1 MNLLDIKRQAMF
13 HTGHDADDLGDF
25 HPHLTDYINEGYDR
39 LLMAFKGVH
48 ADDSGA
54 YPRLV
59 HDKGEPELPVWAHRA
74 LADYAAWMISR
85 NGSLQKQNRGLVL
98 RRAFEETENRLRME
112 RGAKRFQN
120 IPC

>member
-13 HTGHDADDLGDF
+13 QTGHDADDAGDF

-39 LLMAFKGVH
+39 LLMAAKGVH
-48 ADDSGA
+48 AEEGGA

-59 HDKGEPELPVWAHRA
+59 HDKSEPELPLWAHRA
-74 LADYAAWMISR
+74 LADYAAWMICRS
-85 NGSLQKQNRGLVL
+85 GSAQKQSRGLVL
-98 RRAFEETENRLRME
+98 RRAFEETENRLRTE
-112 RGAKRFQN
+112 KGVRQFVN